1 MSQDFVRQ
9 LPGTGLKIQRKAGL
23 GNALHLDVPMLL
35 LLLIISAYGLV
46 ILYSAVGQQIEPV
59 ISQGIKVLVG
69 LSAMVVIAQISPVV
83 YMRLA
88 PWIFLIGLIALVLIY
103 FFGVEVKGSRRW
115 LRIPGIVTFQPSEIM
130 KLMLP
135 LILAW
140 YFHDRHLPPRARHVF
155 WSLMLIFVPV
165 MLIAFQPDLGTSL
178 IIAASGLFVLLLAGV
193 SWRLVLM
200 AIGLGV
206 SAAPA
211 LWFVLRD
218 YQKQRILT
226 LLDPERDPLGAG
238 WNIIQSKTAIGSGGL
253 FGKGLFEGTQSNL
266 DFLPESQTD
275 FIVAVLAEELGLA
288 GVVVLLILYLLLIG
302 RGVILSVQAQDTFGR
317 LLSGSITFT
326 FFVYVFVNMGM
337 VSGILPVVGVPL
349 PFVSYGGTSILT
361 LFLGF
366 GILMSVHVAKDI
378 INGWKLVVLSG
389 KQRND
394 MSTRIRFFIG
404 GTSVHCCTMCSW

>member
-9 LPGTGLKIQRKAGL
+9 LPRSGLMKQGKAGL
-23 GNALHLDVPMLL
+23 GDVIHLDIPMLL
-35 LLLIISAYGLV
+35 LLLIISAYGLL
-46 ILYSAVGQQIEPV
+46 ILYSAVGQQVEPV
-59 ISQGIKVLVG
+59 ISQGVKILVG
-69 LSAMVVIAQISPVV
+69 LVSMVVIAQISPIV
-83 YMRLA
+83 YMRLS
-88 PWIFLIGLIALVLIY
+88 PWIFLIGLIALVFVY

-140 YFHDRHLPPRARHVF
+140 YFQDRHLPPKARHVF
-155 WSLMLIFVPV
+155 WSLMLIVIPV
-165 MLIAFQPDLGTSL
+165 LLIAFQPDLGTSL
-178 IIAASGLFVLLLAGV
+178 IIAASGLFVLFLAGV
-193 SWRLVLM
+193 SWRLVFS

-206 SAAPA
+206 LTAPA
-211 LWFVLRD
+211 SWFVLRD
-218 YQKQRILT
+218 YQQQRILT

-275 FIVAVLAEELGLA
+275 FIVAVLAEDFGFA
-288 GVVVLLILYLLLIG
+288 GIVTLLILYLLLIG
-302 RGVILSVQAQDTFGR
+302 RGVMLSVQAQDTFGR

-366 GILMSVHVAKDI
+366 GILMSVHTHRRRT
-378 INGWKLVVLSG
+378 L
-389 KQRND
+389 
-394 MSTRIRFFIG
+394 
-404 GTSVHCCTMCSW
+404 

>member
-1 MSQDFVRQ
+1 VSQDFVRQ
-9 LPGTGLKIQRKAGL
+9 LPRSGLMKQRKAGL
-23 GNALHLDVPMLL
+23 GHVIHLDIPMLL
-35 LLLIISAYGLV
+35 LLLIISAYGLL
-46 ILYSAVGQQIEPV
+46 ILYSAVGQQVEPV
-59 ISQGIKVLVG
+59 ISQGVKILVG
-69 LSAMVVIAQISPVV
+69 LVSMVVIAQISPIV

-88 PWIFLIGLIALVLIY
+88 PWIFLIGLIALVFVY

-140 YFHDRHLPPRARHVF
+140 YFQDRHLPPKARHVF
-155 WSLMLIFVPV
+155 WSLMLIVIPV

-178 IIAASGLFVLLLAGV
+178 IIAASGLFVLFLAGV
-193 SWRLVLM
+193 SWRLVFS

-206 SAAPA
+206 LTAPA

-218 YQKQRILT
+218 YQQQRILT

-275 FIVAVLAEELGLA
+275 FIVAVLGEEFGFA
-288 GVVVLLILYLLLIG
+288 GIVTLLILYLLLIG
-302 RGVILSVQAQDTFGR
+302 RGVMLSVQAQDTFGR

-366 GILMSVHVAKDI
+366 GVLMSVHTHRRRA
-378 INGWKLVVLSG
+378 L
-389 KQRND
+389 
-394 MSTRIRFFIG
+394 
-404 GTSVHCCTMCSW
+404 

>member
-1 MSQDFVRQ
+1 VSQDFVRQ
-9 LPGTGLKIQRKAGL
+9 LPRSGLMKQRKEGL
-23 GNALHLDVPMLL
+23 GDVIHLDIPMLL
-35 LLLIISAYGLV
+35 LLLIISAYGLL
-46 ILYSAVGQQIEPV
+46 ILYSAVGQQVEPV
-59 ISQGIKVLVG
+59 ISQGVKILVG
-69 LSAMVVIAQISPVV
+69 LVSMVVIAQISPIV

-88 PWIFLIGLIALVLIY
+88 PWIFLIGLIALVFVY

-140 YFHDRHLPPRARHVF
+140 YFQDRHLPPKARHVF
-155 WSLMLIFVPV
+155 WSLMLIVIPV

-193 SWRLVLM
+193 SWRLVFS
-200 AIGLGV
+200 ASCLGV
-206 SAAPA
+206 LTAPA

-218 YQKQRILT
+218 YQQQRILT

-275 FIVAVLAEELGLA
+275 FIVAVLGEELGLA
-288 GVVVLLILYLLLIG
+288 GIVALLTLYLLLIG

-337 VSGILPVVGVPL
+337 VSRILPVVGVPL

-366 GILMSVHVAKDI
+366 GILMSVHTHRRRA
-378 INGWKLVVLSG
+378 L
-389 KQRND
+389 
-394 MSTRIRFFIG
+394 
-404 GTSVHCCTMCSW
+404 

>member
-9 LPGTGLKIQRKAGL
+9 LPGAGLLTQRKAGI
-23 GNALHLDVPMLL
+23 GDVIHVDVPMLL
-35 LLLIISAYGLV
+35 LLLIISAYGLL

-59 ISQGIKVLVG
+59 ISQSIKILVG
-69 LSAMVVIAQISPVV
+69 LGVMLVIAQISPIV

-103 FFGVEVKGSRRW
+103 FFGIEVKGARRW
-115 LRIPGIVTFQPSEIM
+115 LRIPGITNFQPSEIM
-130 KLMLP
+130 KLILP
-135 LILAW
+135 LMLAW
-140 YFHDRHLPPRARHVF
+140 YFQDRHLPPKVRHVF
-155 WSLMLIFVPV
+155 WSLVIIIIPV

-193 SWRLVLM
+193 SWRLVFS
-200 AIGLGV
+200 AIGLCV
-206 SAAPA
+206 VTMPA

-218 YQKQRILT
+218 YQRDRILT

-275 FIVAVLAEELGLA
+275 FIIAVLGEELGLA
-288 GVVVLLILYLLLIG
+288 GVVGLLILYLLLIG

-361 LFLGF
+361 LFAGF
-366 GILMSVHVAKDI
+366 GILMSVHTH
-378 INGWKLVVLSG
+378 
-389 KQRND
+389 R
-394 MSTRIRFFIG
+394 RI
-404 GTSVHCCTMCSW
+404 TL

>member
-1 MSQDFVRQ
+1 VSQDFVRQ
-9 LPGTGLKIQRKAGL
+9 LPRSGLMKQRKEGL
-23 GNALHLDVPMLL
+23 GDVIHLDIPMLL
-35 LLLIISAYGLV
+35 LLLIISAYGLL
-46 ILYSAVGQQIEPV
+46 ILYSAVGQQVEPV
-59 ISQGIKVLVG
+59 ISQGVKILVG
-69 LSAMVVIAQISPVV
+69 LVSMVVIAQISPIV

-88 PWIFLIGLIALVLIY
+88 PWIFLIGLIALGLTY

-140 YFHDRHLPPRARHVF
+140 YFQDRHLPPKARHVF
-155 WSLMLIFVPV
+155 WSLMLIVIPV

-178 IIAASGLFVLLLAGV
+178 IIAASGLFVLFLAGV
-193 SWRLVLM
+193 SWRLVFS

-206 SAAPA
+206 LTAPA

-218 YQKQRILT
+218 YQQQRILT

-266 DFLPESQTD
+266 NFLPESQTD
-275 FIVAVLAEELGLA
+275 FIVAVLGEEFGFA
-288 GVVVLLILYLLLIG
+288 GIVTLLILYLLLIG
-302 RGVILSVQAQDTFGR
+302 RGVMLSVQAQDTFGR

-366 GILMSVHVAKDI
+366 GILMSVHTHRRRA
-378 INGWKLVVLSG
+378 L
-389 KQRND
+389 
-394 MSTRIRFFIG
+394 
-404 GTSVHCCTMCSW
+404 

>member
-9 LPGTGLKIQRKAGL
+9 LPGSGLVTKRQTGIGDAI
-23 GNALHLDVPMLL
+23 HLDIPMLL
-35 LLLIISAYGLV
+35 LLLIISAYGLL
-46 ILYSAVGQQIEPV
+46 ILYSALGQQIEPV
-59 ISQGIKVLVG
+59 ISQSIKILIG
-69 LSAMVVIAQISPVV
+69 LGVMLLIAQISPNV

-103 FFGVEVKGSRRW
+103 FFGIEIKGSRRW
-115 LRIPGIVTFQPSEIM
+115 LRIPGVTNFQPSEIM
-130 KLMLP
+130 KLILP

-140 YFHDRHLPPRARHVF
+140 YFQDRHLPPKVRHVF
-155 WSLMLIFVPV
+155 WSLVIIIIPV

-193 SWRLVLM
+193 SWRLVFS
-200 AIGLGV
+200 AIGLAV
-206 SAAPA
+206 VAAPA

-218 YQKQRILT
+218 YQRARILT

-275 FIVAVLAEELGLA
+275 FIIAVLGEELGLA
-288 GVVVLLILYLLLIG
+288 GVVMLLILYLLLVG

-349 PFVSYGGTSILT
+349 PFVSYGGTSIIT
-361 LFLGF
+361 LFAGF
-366 GILMSVHVAKDI
+366 GILMSVHTH
-378 INGWKLVVLSG
+378 
-389 KQRND
+389 R
-394 MSTRIRFFIG
+394 RI
-404 GTSVHCCTMCSW
+404 TL

>member
-9 LPGTGLKIQRKAGL
+9 LPGSGLVTKPKTGIGDAI
-23 GNALHLDVPMLL
+23 HLDIPMLL
-35 LLLIISAYGLV
+35 LLLIISAYGLL
-46 ILYSAVGQQIEPV
+46 ILYSALGQQIEPV
-59 ISQGIKVLVG
+59 ISQSIKIMIG
-69 LSAMVVIAQISPVV
+69 LGVMLVIAQISPSV

-88 PWIFLIGLIALVLIY
+88 PWIFLLGLIALVLIY
-103 FFGVEVKGSRRW
+103 FFGIEIKGSRRW
-115 LRIPGIVTFQPSEIM
+115 LRIPGITNFQPSEIM
-130 KLMLP
+130 KLILP

-140 YFHDRHLPPRARHVF
+140 YFQDRHLPPKVRHVF
-155 WSLMLIFVPV
+155 WSLVIIIIPV

-193 SWRLVLM
+193 SWRLVFS
-200 AIGLGV
+200 AIGLAV
-206 SAAPA
+206 IAAPA

-218 YQKQRILT
+218 YQRTRILT
-226 LLDPERDPLGAG
+226 LLDPESDPLGAG

-275 FIVAVLAEELGLA
+275 FIIAVLGEELGLA

-349 PFVSYGGTSILT
+349 PFVSYGGTSIIT
-361 LFLGF
+361 LFAGF
-366 GILMSVHVAKDI
+366 GILMSVHTH
-378 INGWKLVVLSG
+378 
-389 KQRND
+389 R
-394 MSTRIRFFIG
+394 RI
-404 GTSVHCCTMCSW
+404 TL